1 MIINGIEYFDPHKEK
16 PTDKIYWLTPLNE
29 EERQIGEHLFSF
41 DKKTV
46 YNLFEDYPHKLSKNE
61 QEIFAKEQPYWY
73 DFFNSKDK

>member
-1 MIINGIEYFDPHKEK
+1 MIINGVKWHFYKENK
-16 PTDKIYWLTPLNE
+16 NDRIYWLDTTEPI
-29 EERQIGEHLFSF
+29 RGEILFSF